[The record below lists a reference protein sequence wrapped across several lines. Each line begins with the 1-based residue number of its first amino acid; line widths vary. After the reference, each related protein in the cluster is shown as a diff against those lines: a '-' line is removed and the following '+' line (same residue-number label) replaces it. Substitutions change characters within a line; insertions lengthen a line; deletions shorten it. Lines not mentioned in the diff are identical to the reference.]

1 MVTRSQFLT
10 DLGVLLDCKLYFHQH
25 IDYILSQ
32 EIYVQCLLR
41 YITSYFYTLDS
52 LLILYSILVRSKFD
66 YASVVWI
73 YITSTDS
80 IKLERIQRKFAIVCY
95 TRFFNVIK

>member
-1 MVTRSQFLT
+1 MVTRSQFVK

-25 IDYILSQ
+25 IDYTLSH
-32 EIYVQCLLR
+32 VQCLLR

-52 LLILYSILVRSKFD
+52 LLVSYSILVRSKLD

-73 YITSTDS
+73 YITSRDS